1 MSETLTT
8 TTKDKFLSHFE
19 LQDFSYDTD
28 YSKSVRNEC
37 FSLIKTLEFPTSKT
51 EYWKYTRI
59 NRIINADYRIEE
71 SNAAIDIQPYLIK
84 DLDANI
90 LVFVNGFYRKDL
102 SNLEA
107 NSGVQFK
114 ALSEAKAEN
123 AAAFE
128 KYFNQHISKE
138 EIFANINSTYHQDGA
153 FIYFEASKK
162 AARPIHILNLID
174 GNQIIS
180 SPRNLIIAEKFS
192 EGKVINSYHT
202 INGNGSFTNAVN
214 EYFAAENAIIEINK
228 IQEENEG
235 AFHIATDQ
243 VEQAKNGSFTIN
255 TFTFN
260 GDIVRNNLNIAVNG
274 ENCYTSLNGF
284 YMPTKK
290 QLVDNHSRVDHLMP
304 HCESHEL
311 YRGVISDNATAVFN
325 GKVMVHRDAQKT
337 NAFQANNNVLLSD
350 DATINSKP
358 ELEIYADD
366 VKCSHGCTIGQ
377 LDDEAIFYLRAR
389 GLSEDTAIR
398 LLLNAF
404 ATDVLN
410 HVGIT
415 ELKEKI
421 ENKIETALEK

>member
-1 MSETLTT
+1 MSETLTMT
-8 TTKDKFLSHFE
+8 SKDKFLSHFD
-19 LQDFSYDTD
+19 LQDFSYDIES
-28 YSKSVRNEC
+28 SKKVRNESL
-37 FSLIKTLEFPTSKT
+37 SLIKSLEFPTSKT

-59 NRIINADYRIEE
+59 NRIINGDYSIKE
-71 SNAAIDIQPYLIK
+71 SDSTIDIQPYLIK
-84 DLDANI
+84 NLDANV
-90 LVFVNGFYRKDL
+90 LVFVNGFFRKDL
-102 SNLEA
+102 SQLKTNL
-107 NSGVQFK
+107 GVNFK
-114 ALSEAKAEN
+114 ALSEAKNEN
-123 AAAFE
+123 IEVFE
-128 KYFNQHISKE
+128 KYFNQNVSKE
-138 EIFANINSTYHQDGA
+138 EIFANINSAYHQDGA
-153 FIYFEASKK
+153 FIHFEANKK
-162 AARPIHILNLID
+162 AERPIHILNLID
-174 GNQIIS
+174 GNQILS

-202 INGNGSFTNAVN
+202 IQGNGSFTNAVN

-228 IQEENEG
+228 IQEENEN

-243 VEQAKNGSFTIN
+243 VEQDKNGSFTIN

-260 GDIVRNNLNIAVNG
+260 GDIVRNNLNIAVKG

-290 QLVDNHSRVDHLMP
+290 QLVDNHSRVDHLVP

-377 LDDEAIFYLRAR
+377 LDEEAIFYLRAR
-389 GLSEDTAIR
+389 GLSEDAAIR

-404 ATDVLN
+404 ATDVLE
-410 HVGIT
+410 HVGIN
-415 ELKEKI
+415 ELKDLI